1 MKKYFKSYILFALM
15 ALTFAGCKTDDLK
28 DDLDDLKDRVTLL
41 EEQVKIL
48 NDNVEV
54 LAYVLNPDNKTIN
67 RVIEEEDGA
76 FTIVLSDNQE
86 LRLEI
91 GSQGSVSEP
100 SISVSEDGYWV
111 INGEKTQN
119 KAKGEDGDNLIP
131 EFKIENGKWKVRF
144 GEESEWQEVAG
155 EYSVSEA
162 GDQFFESAKVD
173 GDNFVITDKDGE
185 NKYVMPIVAG
195 LTCVINKENPAPTPS
210 GYYEIKAGEKKDF
223 DVEIT
228 GDGRPLAP
236 IYPEGWRAELTPQT
250 EAGKY
255 TLTVYAPLSSTSTLS
270 RATANNSEEVVV
282 RANKG
287 VFWAVDKIKVRLPKE
302 YTSEKEKY
310 DDGLPIEVNGFS
322 IDPAVYGASKSLPE
336 GNSISE
342 GGVYFITDASQTSKA
357 ATEIALNIAN
367 GIDKLVIIN
376 EGTARPILKI
386 SNKQTLNEVLILDNV
401 DISIE
406 YTDDVFT
413 VSENSS
419 FIVSKSKISGLYIS
433 KSLITASSNVK
444 MNLFSLHDSDL
455 KINDNQTSS
464 GNLYLLNGISCK
476 KYEFINNIVAYN
488 TNNNNTNELGDKA
501 KLTNFK
507 LFNNN
512 TDGVIEELYVDA
524 NTFINI
530 RSYGVSPIKDTNP
543 VEYKCSPSGLFYVKY
558 IGTSVTG
565 TGNEMISSGAKIR
578 IDNNIYYSALVSTKK
593 ISSMFVRYSIKQ
605 IAGEISLSNNIAY
618 VNDTGGEF
626 KYFYTSGQTNVVPD
640 GLGEV
645 NKYDSMKK
653 EGIFDTSKGANY
665 SFETFEFKP
674 ATEFSSYGAKR

>member
-48 NDNVEV
+48 NDNLEV

-100 SISVSEDGYWV
+100 SITVSEDGYWV
-111 INGEKTQN
+111 INDEKTQN
-119 KAKGEDGDNLIP
+119 KAIGKDGDNLIP
-131 EFKIENGKWKVRF
+131 EFKIEGGKWKVRF
-144 GEESEWQEVAG
+144 GEKGKWEDVAG
-155 EYSVSEA
+155 DYSVSEA
-162 GDQFFESAKVD
+162 GDQFFESAKVE
-173 GDNFVITDKDGE
+173 GDNFVITAKNGTT
-185 NKYVMPIVAG
+185 KYVMPIVAG
-195 LTCVINKENPAPTPS
+195 LTCAINKENPAPTPS

-228 GDGRPLAP
+228 GDGRLLAP

-287 VFWAVDKIKVRLPKE
+287 VFWAVDKIKVRLPKV

-342 GGVYFITDASQTSKA
+342 GGVYFITDASQTSKT
-357 ATEIALNIAN
+357 ATEITLNIAN

-376 EGTARPILKI
+376 ESSSKSTLKI
-386 SNKQTLNEVLILDNV
+386 DSKQTLKGTLALNNLEVKAFDSSGATKDYV
-401 DISIE
+401 FDIEGNSNINIVLYKCVIKGLVANKGLVKSTNKGSIE
-406 YTDDVFT
+406 TF
-413 VSENSS
+413 SIHSS
-419 FIVSKSKISGLYIS
+419 DFVLTNMGET
-433 KSLITASSNVK
+433 TA
-444 MNLFSLHDSDL
+444 
-455 KINDNQTSS
+455 ND
-464 GNLYLLNGISCK
+464 
-476 KYEFINNIVAYN
+476 EMNIVADVVNCKVYSFCDNIMAYN
-488 TNNNNTNELGDKA
+488 LPSPSSNKIS
-501 KLTNFK
+501 NFK
-507 LFNNN
+507 LFRNN
-512 TDGVIEELYVDA
+512 TDGVINSLSLNN

-530 RSYGVSPIKDTNP
+530 TANSS
-543 VEYKCSPSGLFYVKY
+543 SSALGLFYLNY
-558 IGTSVTG
+558 IGTATRKETITYKDNKGVEHTKEVDIAEG
-565 TGNEMISSGAKIR
+565 AVLEMTKNICYFTIDMEKNSFFIR
-578 IDNNIYYSALVSTKK
+578 HKCYQIRGEIKVEDN
-593 ISSMFVRYSIKQ
+593 
-605 IAGEISLSNNIAY
+605 IAGY
-618 VNDTGGEF
+618 VKGEKESF
-626 KYFYTSGQTNVVPD
+626 KNFYTSVTNGQANSPEGVKNDITAKENIFEEN
-640 GLGEV
+640 GLEW
-645 NKYDSMKK
+645 N
-653 EGIFDTSKGANY
+653 
-665 SFETFEFKP
+665 TFTFKP
-674 ATEFSSYGAKR
+674 TAEFSSYGAQR

>member
-91 GSQGSVSEP
+91 GSQGTVSEP
-100 SISVSEDGYWV
+100 SITVSEDGYWV
-111 INGEKTQN
+111 INDEKTQN
-119 KAKGEDGDNLIP
+119 KAIGKDGDNLIP
-131 EFKIENGKWKVRF
+131 EFKIEGGKWKVRF
-144 GEESEWQEVAG
+144 GEKGKWEDVAG
-155 EYSVSEA
+155 DYSVSEA
-162 GDQFFESAKVD
+162 GDQFFESAKVE

-185 NKYVMPIVAG
+185 TKYVMPIVAG
-195 LTCVINKENPAPTPS
+195 LTCAINKETTAPTPS

-255 TLTVYAPLSSTSTLS
+255 ILTVYAPLSSTSTLS

-342 GGVYFITDASQTSKA
+342 GGVYFITDASQTSKT
-357 ATEIALNIAN
+357 ATEITLNIAN

-444 MNLFSLHDSDL
+444 MNLFSLHNSDL

-512 TDGVIEELYVDA
+512 TDGIIEELYLEN

-530 RSYGVSPIKDTNP
+530 RSYTIAEDKNGK
-543 VEYKCSPSGLFYVKY
+543 KCSPSGLFYVKY
-558 IGTSVTG
+558 IGTSHEEVIEG
-565 TGNEMISSGAKIR
+565 DKKVLISSGAKIR
-578 IDNNIYYSALVSTKK
+578 INDNIYYADLGSTKK
-593 ISSMFVRYSIKQ
+593 ITSMFIRHIIKQ
-605 IAGEISLSNNIAY
+605 INGDISINNNIAY

-626 KYFYTSGQTNVVPD
+626 KYFYTSGTANVLPNDVNII
-640 GLGEV
+640 
-645 NKYDSMKK
+645 NKYEDMKR
-653 EGIFDTSKGANY
+653 EGIFDTSKGAIYN
-665 SFETFEFKP
+665 FETFEFKP
-674 ATEFSSYGAKR
+674 SSEFTSYGAQR